1 MINKVILKVQEF
13 RDVYATCIK
22 SLVNE
27 VPHDYFEAIK
37 PVLEISIKE
46 IYKQDHFKDK
56 EEMNTSL
63 SIKEELLDII
73 QCILKRW
80 SVYFKNS

>member
-37 PVLEISIKE
+37 PVLEISIKG
-46 IYKQDHFKDK
+46 IYIYLYITMQIQIF
-56 EEMNTSL
+56 SF
-63 SIKEELLDII
+63 LL
-73 QCILKRW
+73 K
-80 SVYFKNS
+80 